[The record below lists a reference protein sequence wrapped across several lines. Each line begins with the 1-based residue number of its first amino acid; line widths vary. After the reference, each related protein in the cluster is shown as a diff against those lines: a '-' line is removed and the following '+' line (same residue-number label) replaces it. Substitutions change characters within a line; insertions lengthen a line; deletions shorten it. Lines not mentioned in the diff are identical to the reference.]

1 MSVSDILAVVLLLE
15 KLAQH
20 KSFLLRLLS
29 LLADVLKRLAGGVV
43 LFFGSMWS
51 VATPYGAWNA
61 ARETPMTS
69 TYSLAAVIVAF
80 IVTVLLLGII
90 GLLTIGF
97 GAMYA
102 APNSQLGKAL
112 SLSRLQTKRDFHR
125 YFC

>member
-43 LFFGSMWS
+43 LFFDSLWS

-61 ARETPMTS
+61 ASETPITS
-69 TYSLAAVIVAF
+69 TYSLAAVVVAF

-102 APNSQLGKAL
+102 E
-112 SLSRLQTKRDFHR
+112 R
-125 YFC
+125 